1 MDFIMHAYRR
11 SNWLTVAALT
21 AVLSASVAD
30 AQFVVTN
37 VEPRLAAETL
47 ALSGMLD
54 LGLSAKVEEAL
65 SKGIPMDVIIDISLY
80 RERSVVWDT
89 RIQTWVLR
97 RRISYHALSRQYL
110 LMGHRPDAAAVES
123 FVSLQSAL
131 TTMGALDELSFPLN
145 RELDSDSNYYVEVR
159 ASLDIESLPAPLRPM
174 AYTSLAWHLSSGWS
188 EWHVQR

>member
-1 MDFIMHAYRR
+1 MRVYRR
-11 SNWLTVAALT
+11 SNCLTAAALIS
-21 AVLSASVAD
+21 ALSASVAD
-30 AQFVVTN
+30 AEFTVTN
-37 VEPRLAAETL
+37 VEPRLAAEAL
-47 ALSGMLD
+47 ALSGVLD

-131 TTMGALDELSFPLN
+131 TTMGSLDELSFPLN
-145 RELDSDSNYYVEVR
+145 REL
-159 ASLDIESLPAPLRPM
+159 
-174 AYTSLAWHLSSGWS
+174 
-188 EWHVQR
+188 